1 MTTVLSASLASAA
14 GRIRRCALG
23 LMLLLAG
30 SVIAAVGLSFA
41 WPRNLLIGGLLL
53 VPLALPLSGILRAQR
68 RTFAWATL
76 CIAPYFVYGITELV
90 ANPAIRPV
98 AVAML
103 LASLGLVTMLVAYLR
118 LTRPVAAD
126 QEP

>member
-1 MTTVLSASLASAA
+1 MTAMQSETIARAARRMRLRALA
-14 GRIRRCALG
+14 

-30 SVIAAVGLSFA
+30 SVVLAVGLSFR
-41 WPRNLLIGGLLL
+41 WPLSLLLGGLLL
-53 VPLALPLSGILRAQR
+53 APLALPVAGIVRAQR

-90 ANPAIRPV
+90 ANPGIRPV
-98 AVAML
+98 ALAML
-103 LASLGLVTMLVAYLR
+103 LASLGLVAVLVAYLR